1 MHPYVHS
8 STTYNSQDR
17 KTALMSINRRMS
29 KAEVTHTYNEI
40 LLGRKNEIMPFAATR
55 LQLEMIILSSV
66 KSERDKNCMM
76 SLICRI

>member
-1 MHPYVHS
+1 
-8 STTYNSQDR
+8 
-17 KTALMSINRRMS
+17 MSINRRMS

-40 LLGRKNEIMPFAATR
+40 LLGRKNEIMPFAATQ

-66 KSERDKNCMM
+66 KSERDKNCMT